1 MLVAPSPRPAL
12 ALEGPFFLHV
22 ADAALAVVLD
32 VLGEVDEV
40 LDVLLCRDHTNK
52 VSKTGLPQ
60 GGVSLAK
67 VLGVCCET
75 YISQVLHDVEILP
88 RGLELV
94 PALLDRFLADQVAR
108 DLRPLALG
116 GIPLPLVSPRFSIV
130 GGCRHHGSVVHQGE
144 LHAVPLLR
152 TVAGVGFAVMLA
164 VAVAGAVAVMDA
176 FQFWSFAA
184 LTLEDDVIV
193 VAAAV
198 ARDAPADEGVS
209 QTEYARNQTIQG
221 SCRKAYLRRISMR
234 SLRSGSGS
242 GEGVRRRGGG
252 EGVRRRGGGEGD
264 RRRGASGARSKP

>member
-1 MLVAPSPRPAL
+1 MYAKDRSTQKRGGL
-12 ALEGPFFLHV
+12 ATV
-22 ADAALAVVLD
+22 WAM
-32 VLGEVDEV
+32 
-40 LDVLLCRDHTNK
+40 
-52 VSKTGLPQ
+52 
-60 GGVSLAK
+60 GVQNA
-67 VLGVCCET
+67 T

-88 RGLELV
+88 RRLELV
-94 PALLDRFLADQVAR
+94 PALLDRFLADQVAG

-116 GIPLPLVSPRFSIV
+116 GIPLPLVPSRLAV
-130 GGCRHHGSVVHQGE
+130 VRRRHHGSVVDQGE

-152 TVAGVGFAVMLA
+152 AVAGVGFAVMLA

-198 ARDAPADEGVS
+198 AGDAPADEGVS
-209 QTEYARNQTIQG
+209 QTEYRRNQTLQG
-221 SCRKAYLRRISMR
+221 LCRKAYLRRISMR